1 MFDSLIKA
9 IQQSAQAQLVPANSE
24 AVFTDKPLHWI
35 PERNVEEL
43 STRSLESIVTYCNKN
58 NQIDNEDVTAILVKD
73 HRTVEVLGPLSAV
86 TGARTTLLI
95 AAAELP
101 VFNFGM
107 YYDREEFQIAIA
119 SKFVQS
125 DNLNTIIALVGK
137 LTDQTL
143 KTVEDDGISQTVSVK
158 AGISMSGDVIVP
170 PRVRLAPYRTFFEV
184 EQPTSEFLLRIRKDR
199 DGNIQCT
206 LFEADG
212 GAWKTKAQANIV
224 AWLQERLGDAAPVIL
239 F

>member
-9 IQQSAQAQLVPANSE
+9 IQQSAQAQLIPNDPD
-24 AVFTDKPLHWI
+24 AVFTDKPLQWL
-35 PERNVEEL
+35 PQREVEEL
-43 STRSLESIVTYCNKN
+43 STKSLQSVVTYC
-58 NQIDNEDVTAILVKD
+58 IDLSVVDVEDVTAIVIKD
-73 HRTVEVLGPLSAV
+73 YKTVEVLGLLSET
-86 TGARTTLLI
+86 TGKRTTLLI
-95 AAAELP
+95 ANAELP
-101 VFNFGM
+101 SFNFGQ

-125 DNLNTIIALVGK
+125 DNLATIIALVGK
-137 LTDQTL
+137 LTDSTL

-158 AGISMSGDVIVP
+158 AGISMSGEVTVP

-184 EQPTSEFLLRIRKDR
+184 VQPTSEFLFRMRKDR
-199 DGNIQCT
+199 DGEIQCA

-212 GAWKTKAQANIV
+212 GAWKTEARANIV
-224 AWLQERLGDAAPVIL
+224 AWLKEKLGDNPPVIL